1 MVCPN
6 RLRSSFLRPPTRDVA
21 ETFHRSPSCISQ
33 DEMSYE
39 SMKAQIKALMEPQ
52 SKMMSHS
59 NIVFLSEEGKEKS
72 LTFMHFSHGGVRKQQ
87 VREVHICPHS
97 LTYMDRSFP
106 KRVCSLV
113 KRRDGL
119 SQVGKDDSV
128 GSRACSPE
136 GGNRQNRL
144 HLESRTPSWA
154 GPWTL
159 SYTPSIYGSSTP
171 KENQT
176 PRWKSPRAP
185 T

>member
-59 NIVFLSEEGKEKS
+59 NIVLLSEEGKEKS

-159 SYTPSIYGSSTP
+159 SYMPSIYGSSTP